1 MNKQTPVMKRMSG
14 SGVAEAYQSNKWFL
28 LAALAS
34 GLVFIGSAWG
44 ADSKP
49 PELRSLA
56 FSPAAVDTSTA
67 AVEVTLSFMVADGAS
82 GVSYFEA
89 AFTDPSGVFRQSAS
103 ARFAPTLSGAF
114 SAKVTIPRFSAPGAW
129 ILSNVLLSDA
139 AGNTLLLDTDAL
151 THIGFPTRLEVRS
164 AQDTT
169 SPKLSRLEFTPSRID
184 TSLAPA
190 DVKVSFGATDDL
202 AGVSYLELVF
212 ISPSGVG
219 RQGGTYRVEA
229 TRSLS
234 DTMTLTFPPRSEAG
248 WWTLQTVLVADAANN
263 TAMLNAEALRG
274 LGFGTR
280 LEVISAQ
287 DTEPPSLASIGF
299 TPNTIDTSQGPAT
312 VEVEYRAMDALSG
325 VTSLEVIFQ
334 SPSGVTLQR
343 GTATFPSLNSVSDK
357 LKVTFP
363 RFSEPGEWTLSGA
376 SLADAAGNT
385 LILDPDGLAKM
396 GVQTR
401 LQVTS
406 AQATAPPG
414 LTALDFTPKTIS
426 TARGAAEVT
435 VAFRAA
441 DTSGVR
447 SLEVSFVGPSGSM
460 RVHGSA
466 QFPPVSE
473 LTGIVKVAFPAFSE
487 AGLWR
492 METLMVTD
500 VANNTLIL
508 DADALA
514 RVSGLE
520 VR

>member
-1 MNKQTPVMKRMSG
+1 MKRVSG
-14 SGVAEAYQSNKWFL
+14 SNVAEPCQSCKRFL
-28 LAALAS
+28 LAASAS
-34 GLVFIGSAWG
+34 ALLFIGSARG
-44 ADSKP
+44 ADSRP
-49 PELRSLA
+49 PELRALA
-56 FSPAAVDTSTA
+56 FSPAAVDTSAA
-67 AVEVTLSFMVADGAS
+67 AVDVTLSFTVADQAS
-82 GVSYFEA
+82 GVRYFEA

-103 ARFAPTLSGAF
+103 ARFAPTLSGAY
-114 SAKVTIPRFSAPGAW
+114 SAKVTFPRFSAPGAW
-129 ILSNVLLSDA
+129 ILSNVFLSDA
-139 AGNTLLLDTDAL
+139 AGKTLLLDTNAL
-151 THIGFPTRLEVRS
+151 THLGLPTLLEVRS

-190 DVKVSFGATDDL
+190 DLTVSFGATDDL
-202 AGVSYLELVF
+202 AGVSNLELVF
-212 ISPSGVG
+212 MSPSGAG
-219 RQGGTYRVEA
+219 RQGGTSRFEA

-234 DTMTLTFPPRSEAG
+234 GAMTLTFPRRSEAG
-248 WWTLQTVLVADAANN
+248 LWTLQTVLVADAANN
-263 TAMLNAEALRG
+263 TLMLDAEALRG

-287 DTEPPSLASIGF
+287 DTEPPSLGSLGF
-299 TPNTIDTSQGPAT
+299 TNTIDTSQGPAT
-312 VEVEYRAMDALSG
+312 VEVGFQASDALSG
-325 VTSLEVIFQ
+325 VTSLEVVFQ
-334 SPSGVTLQR
+334 SPSGVTRQR
-343 GTATFPSLNSVSDK
+343 GTATFPSLHDVSDK

-406 AQATAPPG
+406 AQATSPPG

-426 TARGAAEVT
+426 TAGGAAEVT
-435 VAFRAA
+435 VAFRAT
-441 DTSGVR
+441 DTSGVK
-447 SLEVSFVGPSGSM
+447 SLEISFVSPSGSM
-460 RVHGSA
+460 RAHGSA

-473 LTGIVKVAFPAFSE
+473 LTGIVKVAFPALSE
-487 AGLWR
+487 PGMWR

-500 VANNTLIL
+500 AADNTLIL
-508 DADALA
+508 DADALGA
-514 RVSGLE
+514 RASGLQ